1 LVVSLLSDDMVGS
14 LNPAKRLGFDGE
26 AVEATARFGLDP
38 NRLNGLLTAGES
50 VFATGRRGRL
60 PKKPASRD
68 PAPVGVF
75 AALAGGGGAALRF
88 SARRA
93 VGIPGWGILDI
104 ISLPCMKVEHCF
116 LAILANTYVSS
127 WLFLHRYLS
136 TLPYFP
142 LQAVSVSACRHC
154 LHSTVPPPS
163 VSLPPSDPPLSS
175 PSMSLPLDGA
185 EYSPNLL
192 PTWSSGPSS

>member
-1 LVVSLLSDDMVGS
+1 MAGSNVLIAGAGVWLLVVSLLSDDMVDS

-26 AVEATARFGLDP
+26 AVEATARFGLEP

-75 AALAGGGGAALRF
+75 AVLAGGGGAVLRF

-93 VGIPGWGILDI
+93 VGISRWCI
-104 ISLPCMKVEHCF
+104 
-116 LAILANTYVSS
+116 
-127 WLFLHRYLS
+127 
-136 TLPYFP
+136 
-142 LQAVSVSACRHC
+142 
-154 LHSTVPPPS
+154 
-163 VSLPPSDPPLSS
+163 
-175 PSMSLPLDGA
+175 
-185 EYSPNLL
+185 
-192 PTWSSGPSS
+192 